1 MKKKLLFLQT
11 LLITFAYNV
20 IVDLII
26 NHLHLHSYIGQ
37 TIKEACI
44 TNTKAYAKISPNT
57 TDDSS
62 HLQ

>member
-1 MKKKLLFLQT
+1 M
-11 LLITFAYNV
+11 LIDA
-20 IVDLII
+20 IVKLII